1 MARIDPYSQVVLT
14 GLRESTDNDSAVTL
28 QQLNNIPGS
37 GTGPGVTSVRVSEDA
52 FEGNATVTILDPI
65 ATAGN
70 PAELSITVDISPSTG
85 EGALKLYQVLTGG
98 TPPPTALPS
107 QGVAVNIQDGLVLN
121 INGHSLSL
129 PDDTVATATIVTS
142 TSVSFTLDSAT
153 IGSDFSAL
161 GNSGSLTG
169 LTHVGLA
176 DHIITGEVTLT
187 GTGNIDISASGNT
200 INLDGNHR
208 VPNFDTAT
216 TYQKGDVVRAGP
228 NDDILFIYSATA
240 ASTTT
245 EPLIVIDPAD
255 LIVLSTSLPRTRF
268 TAAPSADNA
277 DLVIAFSS
285 GNYQAPV
292 ANHMY
297 RFAFAISSPPTL
309 VFEVTFEAGDVVENT
324 TDNTWTIS
332 GPDRTNGIPGDY
344 TYTSN
349 VGTPTSQSLSSV
361 EAFDATHVNWRRVA
375 GGVSAVST
383 LTRGDT
389 VPTTASFDGDLF
401 ILTTPDGDNRPGLYI
416 YDEGVGST
424 NSNAGWY
431 PYSIENGT
439 SLPSGKSDGDAFH
452 LLRDD
457 GTTPAGI
464 YFRHNNEWVDLYQ
477 DTSFVQVDAA
487 NIPLT
492 LASTNT
498 IATNNGIRFNAPN
511 QLVFNF
517 ANNEDAYT
525 FYTHFPTDKYSEL
538 TEEFT
543 LTFQP
548 LTGGITTP
556 VNLTIPRGSFISR
569 VLQGRAD
576 QTDIAINYV
585 AVPSD
590 AATNA
595 NSVDITQIQSYVQ
608 DIFDNNIPDALK
620 VPAANSQDQF
630 AISGTIELKGDWELE
645 AGENITLSVQPGTH
659 TVNISSS
666 DTAVPTTI
674 PTGTAL
680 PVTTQAQEVF
690 YLHDPDDPTRLIP
703 YRGTNVAQGLYISNG
718 NFYELVAAGT
728 FVDFVNLTG
737 QQRRVFTGG
746 DLVRNGNN
754 YYIATDNQFVSY
766 DVNSISSS
774 TTPEIVLDAQVVL
787 EAGNRILV
795 SGVTGN
801 TTPNGTYTVTSATIN
816 TVSNTTTV
824 LTTGVDTS
832 TVPTGTAFFT
842 NATGLILDGV
852 IQSEFD
858 PTGRAIQISDNFT
871 DLSDVSFTTTTP
883 ADRLG
888 LWDGDSLEPITF
900 TDLSHHV
907 SIDSAGD
914 EYIGYYTRNGNTRYF
929 KPIDGAGSNA
939 VVNTADTTTS
949 LGSTDVAGG
958 SFAGVVRDALRRQG
972 ATLDGTVI
980 TDLVRYFLNDPD
992 DPVQDPNR
1000 PFFVTR
1006 FSFTDNVG
1014 NTEYQTFN
1022 LLGLLN
1028 DPNMSK
1034 LVNPNEHLFVI
1045 SDIIQLAGP
1054 PGQLDTFVNVNM
1066 LVQPVRYA
1074 DNEHAF
1080 FSAGDDFLRV
1090 PFQGPDDATRTVSFE
1105 MRWRILAAWEAG
1117 DDATTTV
1124 SNYSRERVDNI
1135 VNVNNISSIFDQT
1148 IGAFRFAEELGSDGQ
1163 AHYDVDLLSAALPG
1177 GGIVGLMDLFLGTDE
1192 TADQPQ
1198 QFRGRIGTNTG
1209 TTDLNQTS
1217 GVQLE
1222 ANDSVIMVAFR
1233 DEEEATE
1240 ALFRMGLT
1248 DTNGTRTLTGTET
1261 QDVTFG
1267 SLQTE
1272 TLTANPGAITGVT
1285 LQISR
1290 GSTLTAQNYSRNT
1303 IAFVLSGGDRTLRE
1317 IEAVRIFNAFSGGSA
1332 TVTAS
1337 VISNLTRIP
1346 LYEIMHFN
1354 ATRATTLESYY
1365 QTYSRKGFRYF
1376 WYPNREIGG
1385 TWQNYIGEGEP
1396 FVNEWRETLLG

>member
-107 QGVAVNIQDGLVLN
+107 QGVAVNTQDGLVLN

-153 IGSDFSAL
+153 VGSDFSAL

-187 GTGNIDISASGNT
+187 GTGNAEISASGNT
-200 INLDGNHR
+200 ITINGDHR
-208 VPNFDTAT
+208 VPAWSANES
-216 TYQKGDVVRAGP
+216 YQ
-228 NDDILFIYSATA
+228 
-240 ASTTT
+240 
-245 EPLIVIDPAD
+245 
-255 LIVLSTSLPRTRF
+255 
-268 TAAPSADNA
+268 
-277 DLVIAFSS
+277 
-285 GNYQAPV
+285 
-292 ANHMY
+292 
-297 RFAFAISSPPTL
+297 
-309 VFEVTFEAGDVVENT
+309 
-324 TDNTWTIS
+324 
-332 GPDRTNGIPGDY
+332 
-344 TYTSN
+344 
-349 VGTPTSQSLSSV
+349 
-361 EAFDATHVNWRRVA
+361 
-375 GGVSAVST
+375 
-383 LTRGDT
+383 RGDT
-389 VPTTASFDGDLF
+389 VRAGSAEDNLVIYNSDTTLGPVATDPTNTQPVVEFDTADFIFGDPTVTPRTQFSPGTGTNGTLTIVFDTNDYIEPAADHVWTFTWQPLANDPHYQVMFETSNITATAPTGAITNGTWAIRNADLTYLSGF
-401 ILTTPDGDNRPGLYI
+401 GIPASGQVDEIIAVEGIHARWKRVSGGVSVVSPLTRGTTLPTAAAADGSLFVLLEQDGDNRPGLYI

-737 QQRRVFTGG
+737 QQRRVFAGG

-824 LTTGVDTS
+824 QTTGVDTS
-832 TVPTGTAFFT
+832 TVPPGTAFFT

-883 ADRLG
+883 ANRIG
-888 LWDGDSLEPITF
+888 VWDGDSLEARDAEYLRHLLDINNA
-900 TDLSHHV
+900 SRV
-907 SIDSAGD
+907 VGGA
-914 EYIGYYTRNGNTRYF
+914 EYIAYYTENGNTRYF
-929 KPIDGAGSNA
+929 KPIDGSGANA
-939 VVNTADTTTS
+939 VANTSSATSSIASTAPADNS
-949 LGSTDVAGG
+949 LVSTL
-958 SFAGVVRDALRRQG
+958 RDAIRNNTNF
-972 ATLDGTVI
+972 ALDGTV
-980 TDLVRYFLNDPD
+980 DLGDTSYFLDAGSGDPT
-992 DPVQDPNR
+992 R
-1000 PFFVTR
+1000 PYIASMFT
-1006 FSFTDNVG
+1006 FTDNVG
-1014 NTEYQTFN
+1014 NTEFETLN
-1022 LLGLLN
+1022 LLGLLD
-1028 DPNMSK
+1028 DPNVRK
-1034 LVNPNEHLFVI
+1034 LFDPNVPVFAI
-1045 SDIIQLAGP
+1045 GD
-1054 PGQLDTFVNVNM
+1054 
-1066 LVQPVRYA
+1066 LVQFVGENFDTTVNLLLTPVRYHPN
-1074 DNEHAF
+1074 DFGF
-1080 FSAGDDFLRV
+1080 FSRGDDYLQV
-1090 PFQGPDDATRTVSFE
+1090 PFSRNTTTRTVTFE
-1105 MRWRILAAWEAG
+1105 LRWHVEAAWVTTNNP
-1117 DDATTTV
+1117 ATTTGYTRLDAA
-1124 SNYSRERVDNI
+1124 NAINLDGLNAMG
-1135 VNVNNISSIFDQT
+1135 DQT
-1148 IGAFRFAEELGSDGQ
+1148 IGGFRYAEELEGSGQ
-1163 AHYDVDLLSAALPG
+1163 FHFNVDSLSAQLPS
-1177 GGIVGLMDLFLGTDE
+1177 GGIIGLMDLFLGREE
-1192 TADQPQ
+1192 TGQEFQA
-1198 QFRGRIGTNTG
+1198 RIGTNSG
-1209 TTDLNQTS
+1209 SDHNLETS
-1217 GVQLE
+1217 AQSDEYIMFALRSE
-1222 ANDSVIMVAFR
+1222 AEV
-1233 DEEEATE
+1233 TE
-1240 ALFRMGLT
+1240 MLFRLGAT
-1248 DTNGTRTLTGTET
+1248 DTNAPFTFTGS
-1261 QDVTFG
+1261 QAITFG
-1267 SLQTE
+1267 SQPSE
-1272 TLTANPGAITGVT
+1272 TITDNPGGIAGATLEIT
-1285 LQISR
+1285 R
-1290 GSTLTAQNYSRNT
+1290 GSAFTGADLSRNT
-1303 IAFVLSGGDRTLRE
+1303 IVFNIAGTGATQNLRAV
-1317 IEAVRIFNAFSGGSA
+1317 EALRIYNAFTGGTTA
-1332 TVTAS
+1332 TDTLAETEVVRFDT
-1337 VISNLTRIP
+1337 TRP
-1346 LYEIMHFN
+1346 
-1354 ATRATTLESYY
+1354 TTNDNYY
-1365 QTYSRKGFRYF
+1365 QTYSRKGHVYY
-1376 WYPNREIGG
+1376 WYPNRNTGG
-1385 TWQNYIGEGEP
+1385 TWQNYIGEGQP
-1396 FVNEWRETLLG
+1396 YTNEWRETLLG